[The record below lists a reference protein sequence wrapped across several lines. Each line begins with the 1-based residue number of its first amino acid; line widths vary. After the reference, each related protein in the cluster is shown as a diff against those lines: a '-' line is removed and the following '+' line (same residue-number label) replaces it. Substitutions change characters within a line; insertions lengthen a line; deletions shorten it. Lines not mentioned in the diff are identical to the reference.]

1 MGIGLPAAHSRR
13 LVAVVRTSYYPPH
26 HPKRIEWALGLL
38 PRALRVAL
46 SANLINKAKGK
57 VFMGENDPINA
68 AYLRG
73 RAGLPSP
80 SQAGDEEYTL
90 VTNEEVQGPIELL
103 LTQSGVTPAFIDTES
118 AYEGGRCL
126 RMIGYILD
134 RWDVGVRSPS
144 SLFARLAGRPP
155 TSEGTPCEGW
165 TVEAIC
171 VVAADTFGI
180 RGNRYHEL
188 AKSALSYSRDRPK
201 FVVVPVRRHELP
213 FPRSF

>member
-1 MGIGLPAAHSRR
+1 
-13 LVAVVRTSYYPPH
+13 
-26 HPKRIEWALGLL
+26 
-38 PRALRVAL
+38 
-46 SANLINKAKGK
+46 
-57 VFMGENDPINA
+57 MGENDPINA
-68 AYLRG
+68 AYRRG

-90 VTNEEVQGPIELL
+90 VTNEEEQGPAELL
-103 LTQSGVTPAFIDTES
+103 FTQNDVTPVFTDTES

-144 SLFARLAGRPP
+144 SLFERLAERPP
-155 TSEGTPCEGW
+155 ILEGTSCEGW

-171 VVAADTFGI
+171 VVVADTFGI

-188 AKSALSYSRDRPK
+188 AKSAVSYSRDRPK
-201 FVVVPVRRHELP
+201 FVVIPIRRHELP
-213 FPRSF
+213 FPRGF